1 MSKGGVFGQAVLIL
15 FVSMVLLFS
24 VFYGLS
30 KYSQYSCGSGEFLGL
45 DFTCHAELDVVRLP
59 PTATEVCGEGQVLTG
74 GNRCVNISGI
84 S

>member
-1 MSKGGVFGQAVLIL
+1 MRKGGVFGQAVL
-15 FVSMVLLFS
+15 MVLVSLALLVS

-30 KYSQYSCGSGEFLGL
+30 KYSQYSCGSSEFLGL
-45 DFTCHAELDVVRLP
+45 DFRCHAELDVVRFP

-74 GNRCVNISGI
+74 GNRCVNISGV